1 MNLTGSRSDAALST
15 LVILQLT
22 MLAALFTQTPPH
34 PPLAVAPFA
43 LGPFLGAAI
52 SMAVAAI
59 VLGATRTGLGTAVSV
74 LAAVLA
80 LVSYGP
86 QKWIDPAI
94 GQIWPA
100 VLLGEIAAASLLV
113 DAVMTRRVQ
122 ARAGGCG
129 HAPDGPTL

>member
-1 MNLTGSRSDAALST
+1 MMDLVKSRADAALST

-52 SMAVAAI
+52 SIAVAAI
-59 VLGATRTGLGTAVSV
+59 VLGATRTRLGTAVSV

-94 GQIWPA
+94 GQI
-100 VLLGEIAAASLLV
+100 
-113 DAVMTRRVQ
+113 
-122 ARAGGCG
+122 
-129 HAPDGPTL
+129 

>member
-1 MNLTGSRSDAALST
+1 MDLRKSRSDAALST
-15 LVILQLT
+15 LAILQLT

-34 PPLAVAPFA
+34 PPVAIAPFA

-52 SMAVAAI
+52 SIAVAAI
-59 VLGATRTGLGTAVSV
+59 VLGATRTRLGTAVAV

-80 LVSYGP
+80 LVSLGP

-100 VLLGEIAAASLLV
+100 VLLGEIAAVGLLV
-113 DAVMTRRVQ
+113 DAVMTRRTQ
-122 ARAGGCG
+122 DAGK
-129 HAPDGPTL
+129 